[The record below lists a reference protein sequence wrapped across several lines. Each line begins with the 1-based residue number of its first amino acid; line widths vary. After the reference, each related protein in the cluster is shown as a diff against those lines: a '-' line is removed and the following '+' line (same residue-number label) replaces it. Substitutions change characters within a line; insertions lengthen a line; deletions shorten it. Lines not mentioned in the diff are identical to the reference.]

1 MLIQWQKGSS
11 NIPNADNET
20 YDPLDSDIGAY
31 LRATVTYKDPE
42 SGQTTKMANVQSGY
56 VVLRLA
62 SNNNSP
68 EFQDPDT
75 DVDQSDTATRE
86 VAENTEAGENIG
98 APVRATDADSG
109 QKLTYTLGG
118 DSADV
123 FDIDWATGQLKTK
136 AALDEE
142 TGPSYTVTVRATDPA
157 GIPQADPAVPDNS
170 DEITVTITVTDV
182 NEPPA
187 IAGDAGD
194 AAVTFD
200 EETGVIAT
208 PLDTYMA
215 TDPEGVDVA
224 STAWSTAGADGSKF
238 EIDDGALTFKA
249 KPDFEAPTDANKDNV

>member
-1 MLIQWQKGSS
+1 MLIQWQKDSS

-142 TGPSYTVTVRATDPA
+142 TGPSYTVTVRAHGPCWH
-157 GIPQADPAVPDNS
+157 
-170 DEITVTITVTDV
+170 
-182 NEPPA
+182 
-187 IAGDAGD
+187 
-194 AAVTFD
+194 
-200 EETGVIAT
+200 T
-208 PLDTYMA
+208 PGR
-215 TDPEGVDVA
+215 PCC
-224 STAWSTAGADGSKF
+224 
-238 EIDDGALTFKA
+238 
-249 KPDFEAPTDANKDNV
+249 P

>member
-1 MLIQWQKGSS
+1 M
-11 NIPNADNET
+11 DNET
-20 YDPLDSDIGAY
+20 YDPLDSDMASTGDGYIQGPGE
-31 LRATVTYKDPE
+31 RPDH
-42 SGQTTKMANVQSGY
+42 QDANVQSGY

-86 VAENTEAGENIG
+86 VAENTEAGENIC
-98 APVRATDADSG
+98 AVRARCRLRSKTD
-109 QKLTYTLGG
+109 LTLGG

-157 GIPQADPAVPDNS
+157 GIPQADPAVPDNRR
-170 DEITVTITVTDV
+170 DQVTITVTDV
-182 NEPPA
+182 NEPPMP
-187 IAGDAGD
+187 GMRGMP
-194 AAVTFD
+194 VTFD
-200 EETGVIAT
+200 EDRRHSHSAGHLHGDRSGGCRRCLHRV
-208 PLDTYMA
+208 
-215 TDPEGVDVA
+215 VDGR
-224 STAWSTAGADGSKF
+224 SCKF

-249 KPDFEAPTDANKDNV
+249 KPDFEAPTDANKDNVYEVTVRAADADGSSARWP